1 MTLTEKFA
9 AVVKWYS
16 QRQKEPVRQLSK
28 TGRTPS
34 ILKVE
39 QLTGLLLPVWYKELY
54 ATYDGEVGRG
64 PGSFLGD
71 SFLSMDEV
79 VRNAQ
84 FAASLVKPGE
94 RKTDSSQ
101 QFNRTLDEINAII
114 RLSVPKGT
122 PWHKIEF
129 DVSGGSLGGPYLY
142 ETAESTPTQRV
153 LLELGWPI
161 QKRILESA
169 KELHALVI
177 EIYNWDRLNVITYT
191 ETFEIQRVDYDFT
204 SQLRST
210 PTGAIRLKYFHLK
223 WIPVFG
229 DNGGNYIGV
238 DFDPDAKGVL
248 DQVIIFGRDEHEMVV
263 LAPSFDAFLD
273 MTLDTINGNGK
284 VFLGNDHLHMVYSEL
299 IR

>member
-1 MTLTEKFA
+1 MTLTEKFT

-16 QRQKEPVRQLSK
+16 QRHKEPVRQLSK

-39 QLTGLLLPVWYKELY
+39 QLTGLLLPAWYKELY

-64 PGSFLGD
+64 LGSFLGD

-84 FAASLVKPGE
+84 FAESLVKPVE
-94 RKTDSSQ
+94 RKTDPSP

-114 RLSVPKGT
+114 RLSVPAGT
-122 PWHKIEF
+122 TWHKIEF
-129 DVSGGSLGGPYLY
+129 DVSGGSMGGPYLY
-142 ETAESTPTQRV
+142 ETVESTRV
-153 LLELGWPI
+153 PLELGWPV

-169 KELHALVI
+169 KELHAL
-177 EIYNWDRLNVITYT
+177 EKQIYNWDRLNVITYPDN
-191 ETFEIQRVDYDFT
+191 FEIQRVDYDFT

-223 WIPVFG
+223 WIPLLG

-238 DFDPDAKGVL
+238 DFDPDAKGTL
-248 DQVIIFGRDEHEMVV
+248 GQVIIFGRDEHEMVV
-263 LAPSFDAFLD
+263 LAPSFEAFLD
-273 MTLDTINGNGK
+273 LTLDTISRNSK
-284 VFLGNDHLHMVYSEL
+284 VFLGSDHLHVVYSEL